1 MISYFIISCSSFKA
15 FLFVDILTHFITLHC
30 YLSYSMRILL
40 CQHSN
45 TLTILSFK
53 FLTVLAH
60 QTKLVLLEVGRK
72 HVDHFIA
79 RALELE
85 SSAADP
91 SPVRAAAFALVIAMI
106 NSYKPEETTHV
117 VAHEILPMPPS
128 IVEALRETVVDHML
142 QDDPYSRIAL
152 DALAQI
158 AVRNPALAAS
168 SQVFT
173 VMIEAIVNP
182 YFKAMQE
189 ALIIAILFLMNDAS
203 SRQYLYNVEHIL
215 APLNGAQGSSGL
227 ESLQLS
233 VRALTIMLK
242 SWPGL
247 IWAAKTGG
255 MMALVSGLRH
265 KDPNVQSIILDA
277 FFEVLRIPHP
287 DTSNPFQRQE
297 VVFLESDPGDSLIM
311 PQSTSDD
318 GHWLKKQHRHNLVAN
333 YVAVMLM
340 CFTDIGLVE
349 ALIDLVNHTEER
361 TKVTVLLAELLYLS
375 NTLVPKETCAR
386 LQQAPTLL
394 KKAVSFEIDA
404 HLRSRASTM
413 ITNLHKYT
421 NLKASE
427 AEGLPTS
434 LLQTKQIEDRRLGRV
449 DEVKKKIDWEMDEA
463 TLASKLRQTQVLSY
477 GLDEWSKWKFEFIIE
492 LFDGPL
498 RNPALLSVALKTK
511 LFKHVL
517 NFFSPTKRLFSEL
530 PWSYENLL
538 YVRAGCQA
546 IEVLCESEVGKTYLN
561 EHILLKQMAD
571 LLSEEVVKLANKNA
585 KDQFWSLDRMLKTMA
600 REYFTLLGVF
610 SRTERGLSILRRYD
624 MFKTIRSLCE
634 ESGRD
639 DIVNLILTS
648 LDYEHRSECH
658 NILEVVLGSK
668 SAVMRYLATRHMR
681 QLLRYGVSNFH
692 TWGIDLVTARVV
704 DTDAK
709 VRSLALEILDEAVDD
724 EQAMGRL
731 ISARPALGNTPG
743 LGRAL
748 QIRFLSSKAGLKFLK
763 EIDFIVPELEKW
775 LQSENIAYVD
785 QVERRLAS
793 VLNRSLNRRV
803 NSQDTAF
810 THSFSAEDEVFVPP
824 HFFGELSK
832 TKEGCKLLKKSNAIN
847 KFIKTI
853 KSPKYSHVERRSA
866 IWALG
871 HVASSESGWTFL
883 QPLNVALLLADIVTS
898 TTADLCT
905 KGTCFYVLGMMSALP
920 QVRVTLGEI
929 GWEFPEQRASRVA
942 LPINLHHSPLFSL
955 PDYPSSF
962 LRADSVELPDVYY
975 QNGRGY
981 YSAPVDLSDPRA
993 EVIML
998 CQNLSNSVVREQTWR
1013 GLRRLRSKHPE
1024 LFADPILL
1032 FEVWKLFEMFSFRL
1046 TPRRQLVDF
1055 FAETVFT
1062 EEAFDHIDAIWPVH

>member
-1 MISYFIISCSSFKA
+1 M
-15 FLFVDILTHFITLHC
+15 TL
-30 YLSYSMRILL
+30 IA
-40 CQHSN
+40 N
-45 TLTILSFK
+45 
-53 FLTVLAH
+53 
-60 QTKLVLLEVGRK
+60 QTKLLVAEIARK

-79 RALELE
+79 RSLELE
-85 SSAADP
+85 SSTSDP
-91 SPVRAAAFALVIAMI
+91 SPVRAAAFALVMAMI
-106 NSYKPEETTHV
+106 NSYKPDDSTH
-117 VAHEILPMPPS
+117 ALFQDPLPMPQS
-128 IVEALRETVVDHML
+128 IVESLRETVVDHML

-158 AVRNPALAAS
+158 AVRNPALAVR

-189 ALIIAILFLMNDAS
+189 ALIISILYLMNDSS
-203 SRQYLYNVEHIL
+203 SRQHLYNVEHIL
-215 APLNGAQGSSGL
+215 APLNGAQGSTGL
-227 ESLQLS
+227 ESLQMS

-255 MMALVSGLRH
+255 MIALISGLRH
-265 KDPNVQSIILDA
+265 KDANVASIILDA

-333 YVAVMLM
+333 YVAVMLVS
-340 CFTDIGLVE
+340 FTDIGLVE

-375 NTLVPKETCAR
+375 NTLVPKEMCAR

-434 LLQTKQIEDRRLGRV
+434 LLQTKQIEDKRLGRV
-449 DEVKKKIDWEMDEA
+449 DEVKKKIDWEMDEV
-463 TLASKLRQTQVLSY
+463 TLNSKLRQTQVLSY
-477 GLDEWSKWKFEFIIE
+477 EIEEWTKWKFEFLIE

-498 RNPALLSVALKTK
+498 RNPTLLAHVLKTK
-511 LFKHVL
+511 LFKRVL
-517 NFFSPTKRLFSEL
+517 TFFSPERRLFSEL

-538 YVRAGCQA
+538 YVRAGTQA
-546 IEVLCESEVGKTYLN
+546 IEVLCESEVGKQYLMEN
-561 EHILLKQMAD
+561 SLLKQMAA
-571 LLSEEVVKLANKNA
+571 LLKEEVVKMANKNS

-610 SRTERGLSILRRYD
+610 TRTERGLSILRRYD
-624 MFKTIRSLCE
+624 MFKMIRSLCE

-692 TWGIDLVTARVV
+692 TWGIDLVTARVA
-704 DTDAK
+704 DPDAK
-709 VRSLALEILDEAVDD
+709 VRGLALEILDEAIDD

-743 LGRAL
+743 LGRSL
-748 QIRFLSSKAGLKFLK
+748 QIRFLSSRAGLKFLK

-775 LQSENIAYVD
+775 ITSENIAYVD

-803 NSQDTAF
+803 NSPDTPF

-853 KSPKYSHVERRSA
+853 KSPKYSHVEKRAA

-871 HVASSESGWTFL
+871 HVASNESGWTFL
-883 QPLNVALLLADIVTS
+883 EPLNVAVLLSDLVNS
-898 TTADLCT
+898 PADLCT
-905 KGTCFYVLGMMSALP
+905 RGTCFYVLGMMSALP
-920 QVRVTLGEI
+920 QVRQSLAEV
-929 GWEFPEQRASRVA
+929 GWEFPEQRAARVA
-942 LPINLHHSPLFSL
+942 LPVNLHHSPLFSL
-955 PDYPSSF
+955 PDYPSTF
-962 LRADSVELPDVYY
+962 LRCNNVELPDVMY

-981 YSAPVDLSDPRA
+981 YSIPVDLTDPRA
-993 EVIML
+993 EVLQL
-998 CQNLSNSVVREQTWR
+998 CQNLSNSVIREQTWR

-1032 FEVWKLFEMFSFRL
+1032 FEVWRLFEHFSFRL
-1046 TPRRQLVDF
+1046 TPRRQLMDF
-1055 FAETVFT
+1055 FAEAVFT
-1062 EEAFDHIDAIWPVH
+1062 EDAFEQIDEIWPVH

>member
-1 MISYFIISCSSFKA
+1 
-15 FLFVDILTHFITLHC
+15 
-30 YLSYSMRILL
+30 MRVLM

-45 TLTILSFK
+45 TLMILSFK
-53 FLTVLAH
+53 FLTLLAH
-60 QTKLVLLEVGRK
+60 QTKLVVSEIARK
-72 HVDHFIA
+72 HIDHFIA
-79 RALELE
+79 RALELD
-85 SSAADP
+85 AGANDP
-91 SPVRAAAFALVIAMI
+91 SPVRAAAFALVIAMV
-106 NSYKPEETTHV
+106 NSFKPEESAHV
-117 VAHEILPMPPS
+117 VFQEMLPMPAS
-128 IVEALRETVVDHML
+128 IIESLRETVVDHL
-142 QDDPYSRIAL
+142 LHEDPYARVAL

-158 AVRNPALAAS
+158 AVRNPSLAAS
-168 SQVFT
+168 SQVFS
-173 VMIEAIVNP
+173 VMIEAVVNP

-189 ALIIAILFLMNDAS
+189 GLIISLLYLLNDTT
-203 SRQYLYNVEHIL
+203 SRQYLYNVEYIL
-215 APLNGAQGSSGL
+215 APLNGAATFSGI
-227 ESLQLS
+227 ESVQLS
-233 VRALTIMLK
+233 IRALTMMLK

-247 IWAAKTGG
+247 IWASKTGG
-255 MMALVSGLRH
+255 MAALVSGLRH
-265 KDPNVQSIILDA
+265 KDPAVASLILDA
-277 FFEVLRIPHP
+277 FFEVLRIPHS
-287 DTSNPFQRQE
+287 DTTNPFQRQE
-297 VVFLESDPGDSLIM
+297 VVFLESDPGDSVIM

-318 GHWLKKQHRHNLVAN
+318 GHWLKKSQRHNLIAN
-333 YVAVMLM
+333 YVAVMLVS
-340 CFTDIGLVE
+340 FTDIGLVE
-349 ALIDLVNHTEER
+349 ALIELANHTEER

-434 LLQTKQIEDRRLGRV
+434 LLRTKQIEDRRLGRV
-449 DEVKKKIDWEMDEA
+449 DEVKKKIDWEMDEV
-463 TLASKLRQTQVLSY
+463 TLQSKLRQTNVLSY
-477 GLDEWSKWKFEFIIE
+477 DLEEWTKWKFEFIIE

-498 RNPALLSVALKTK
+498 RNPALLAVALKTK
-511 LFKHVL
+511 LFKRVL
-517 NFFSPTKRLFSEL
+517 NFFSPNRRLFSEL

-546 IEVLCESEVGKTYLN
+546 IEVLCESEVGKIYLQEN
-561 EHILLKQMAD
+561 ILLRQLAD
-571 LLSEEVVKLANKNA
+571 LLSEEVFKLASKGS

-610 SRTERGLSILRRYD
+610 TRTERGLSILRRYD
-624 MFKTIRSLCE
+624 MFKTIRQMCD

-648 LDYEHRSECH
+648 LDYEHQSECH
-658 NILEVVLGSK
+658 NILGLVLSSK
-668 SAVMRYLATRHMR
+668 SAVMRYLATRHTR

-692 TWGIDLVTARVV
+692 TWGIDLVTQRVA
-704 DTDAK
+704 DPDAK

-743 LGRAL
+743 LGRSL

-763 EIDFIVPELEKW
+763 IDFIVPELEKW
-775 LQSENIAYVD
+775 LQTENIAYVD

-793 VLNRSLNRRV
+793 VLTRSLNRRV

-824 HFFGELSK
+824 HFFGEISK

-847 KFIKTI
+847 KFIKSI
-853 KSPKYSHVERRSA
+853 KSPKYSHMERRAA

-871 HVASSESGWTFL
+871 SVAASETGWTFL
-883 QPLNVALLLADIVTS
+883 QPLNVALLFADIVNS
-898 TTADLCT
+898 PVADLCT

-920 QVRVTLGEI
+920 QVRTTLAEI
-929 GWEFPEQRASRVA
+929 GWEFPEQPGSRVA
-942 LPINLHHSPLFSL
+942 LPVNLQQSPLFAL
-955 PDYPSSF
+955 PEYPSKF
-962 LRADSVELPDVYY
+962 LRSNNVELPDVIY

-981 YSAPVDLSDPRA
+981 FSPPIDFAQDPRA
-993 EVIML
+993 EILHL
-998 CQNLSNSVVREQTWR
+998 CQNLSNSVIRDQTWR
-1013 GLRRLRSKHPE
+1013 RLGRLRTKWPE

-1032 FEVWKLFEMFSFRL
+1032 FEVWKLFERFSFRL

-1055 FAETVFT
+1055 FADTTFT
-1062 EEAFDHIDAIWPVH
+1062 EEAFDQIDETWGLAH